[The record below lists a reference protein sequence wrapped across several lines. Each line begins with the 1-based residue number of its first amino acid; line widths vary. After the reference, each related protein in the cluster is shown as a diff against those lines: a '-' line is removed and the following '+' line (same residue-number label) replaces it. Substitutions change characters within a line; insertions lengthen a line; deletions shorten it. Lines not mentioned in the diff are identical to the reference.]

1 MGRITRRHKFGS
13 EAMNA
18 AAGRDLI
25 KGHVGLGAE
34 IITFDFDFET
44 VNVPSYFFDYYLPS

>member
-1 MGRITRRHKFGS
+1 
-13 EAMNA
+13 MNA